1 MLNDDDYTDN
11 SYGIFSSINIDFAT
25 DTKTSKGIENGHQID
40 LYKNVRNSIGVL
52 AGGDGDGDGND
63 VSIKLGKGKI
73 TLNGGF
79 DNTGIIVGGTDT
91 TSGAKST
98 DGKVTG
104 DVVKITGDN
113 RNDRGNRAIFAGNS
127 ANNEVTVN
135 AVVSTDA
142 TNSITLVADK
152 GAKITVNDSV
162 TGTTPTIISA
172 PMKAGVQIAGSE
184 FHHDT
189 TRVNSDLTSKD
200 NVGAAYAS
208 GAE

>member
-1 MLNDDDYTDN
+1 
-11 SYGIFSSINIDFAT
+11 
-25 DTKTSKGIENGHQID
+25 
-40 LYKNVRNSIGVL
+40 NVKESIGVL
-52 AGGDGDGDGND
+52 TGDDAN
-63 VSIKLGKGKI
+63 IKLGKGKI
-73 TLNGGF
+73 ELKGGS

-91 TSGAKST
+91 TVSGAKST

-104 DVVKITGDN
+104 DVVKITGDS

-162 TGTTPTIISA
+162 TGTTPT
-172 PMKAGVQIAGSE
+172 
-184 FHHDT
+184 
-189 TRVNSDLTSKD
+189 
-200 NVGAAYAS
+200 
-208 GAE
+208 